1 MDQSHH
7 LFSDSGIGLVFS
19 GEMVSVASSYEL
31 FDSEEKLSHQKVQHT
46 LQLAILAT
54 SEYLLR
60 VYWVYVLSVPQN
72 SEYVALHIP

>member
-31 FDSEEKLSHQKVQHT
+31 FESELTTFPPKPRAFERKGSPNMGYLFRSSKMNS
-46 LQLAILAT
+46 LANNTRI
-54 SEYLLR
+54 YLF
-60 VYWVYVLSVPQN
+60 PG
-72 SEYVALHIP
+72 